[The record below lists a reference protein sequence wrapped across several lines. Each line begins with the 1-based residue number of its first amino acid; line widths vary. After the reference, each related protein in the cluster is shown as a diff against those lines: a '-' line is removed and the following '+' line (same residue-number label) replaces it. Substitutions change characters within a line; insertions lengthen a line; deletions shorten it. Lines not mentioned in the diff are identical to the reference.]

1 MIKKWI
7 GLLTA
12 LMLSATALNA
22 VCAKKQKITDF
33 SLLQLN
39 LWVECTKVSD
49 APNYLVEQ
57 IATLQPDVATFCELY
72 KGPEDNPVI
81 PFLIKQLK
89 AKGLLYYDA
98 RIEGRAV
105 ISKYPISET
114 QRINQWMFKAV
125 LDVDGTRVAVYPAHS
140 EYRYYSC
147 YYPRGY
153 NDGSQNWNRLPAP
166 ITNVDTIL
174 TVCNRSDRVA
184 SMQAFIDNAKEEVQ
198 HGGLI
203 LMAGDLNEP
212 SCLDWTDA
220 TKNLFEHRG
229 CVVNW
234 SASALLLQAGFR
246 DAYRTKYPN
255 AVRYPGFTFPADNAA
270 ATPQQLS
277 WAIEADERERI
288 DFVYYHPDKRIR
300 VKAAQIVGP
309 RGCIVRGERLTEF
322 SRDPFVLP
330 VNNHWPS
337 DHKGVFVTFRIRH

>member
-1 MIKKWI
+1 MKKWI

-72 KGPEDNPVI
+72 KGPEDKPVI

-89 AKGLLYYDA
+89 AKGLFYYDA

-140 EYRYYSC
+140 EYR
-147 YYPRGY
+147 
-153 NDGSQNWNRLPAP
+153 
-166 ITNVDTIL
+166 
-174 TVCNRSDRVA
+174 
-184 SMQAFIDNAKEEVQ
+184 
-198 HGGLI
+198 
-203 LMAGDLNEP
+203 
-212 SCLDWTDA
+212 
-220 TKNLFEHRG
+220 
-229 CVVNW
+229 
-234 SASALLLQAGFR
+234 
-246 DAYRTKYPN
+246 
-255 AVRYPGFTFPADNAA
+255 
-270 ATPQQLS
+270 
-277 WAIEADERERI
+277 
-288 DFVYYHPDKRIR
+288 
-300 VKAAQIVGP
+300 
-309 RGCIVRGERLTEF
+309 
-322 SRDPFVLP
+322 
-330 VNNHWPS
+330 
-337 DHKGVFVTFRIRH
+337 